1 MTHHPVCAY
10 IYVSTLLQ
18 SHFTTQQA
26 TMSSWTG
33 ADDDDSIGPAP
44 WSQQDP
50 EFNTNFP
57 VLDKRDFKSMRD
69 IRKYTPNQT
78 VNWPR
83 CAHGEFCVMHVY
95 HGWDNFGRRLL
106 ALLTSMGRQNSMT
119 SILHHF
125 MIY

>member
-1 MTHHPVCAY
+1 MARHPVCAY

-33 ADDDDSIGPAP
+33 DDDDDSLGPAL

-50 EFNTNFP
+50 EFNSNFSI
-57 VLDKRDFKSMRD
+57 LDKSYFKSMCD
-69 IRKYTPNQT
+69 VRKYTSNQT

-83 CAHGEFCVMHVY
+83 CAHGEFCVMQVY
-95 HGWDNFGRRLL
+95 QG
-106 ALLTSMGRQNSMT
+106 
-119 SILHHF
+119 
-125 MIY
+125 